1 VSSWRAIRIVSI
13 ALVLATIGLQQGPVA
28 AADAAKVLESLEAAK
43 PDWLPDLAKCP
54 ADVMPARETRS
65 DYFKQRCAASLERC
79 VDSCRAGNAGDCYAA
94 ALVLQEVRN
103 NPVSEALFLRAC
115 SLGIVSGCT
124 NRAAG
129 MDKDNGGGNP
139 CAVQTFEK
147 GCERNDPWACTM
159 IGFYLLRGIGVA
171 KDHGRARQ
179 ALSKSCRFGDTDQAC
194 GYAKS
199 LMREIKD

>member
-1 VSSWRAIRIVSI
+1 MISWRASRIMLI
-13 ALVLATIGLQQGPVA
+13 ALVLAAIGLQQSPAA
-28 AADAAKVLESLEAAK
+28 AADAAKVLENLEAAK

-54 ADVMPARETRS
+54 ADVMPARETKS
-65 DYFKQRCAASLERC
+65 DYFKQRCAATLERC
-79 VDSCRAGNAGDCYAA
+79 IGNCRAGNAGDCYAA

-129 MDKDNGGGNP
+129 MDKDNGVGNS

-159 IGFYLLRGIGVA
+159 IGFYLVRGIGVA
-171 KDHGRARQ
+171 KDPTRAKRLL
-179 ALSKSCRFGDTDQAC
+179 AKSCRFGDADQAC
-194 GYAKS
+194 GYAKGI
-199 LMREIKD
+199 LREIKD